1 MNKIRQSAI
10 VGNAEDAWRLAC
22 GYLDGVLYLD
32 GGCEIRLRTNPR
44 AGLSWMRK
52 AAALGSSSAMNNL
65 ACILTA
71 GEFCKVDLAQ
81 AMEWGKR
88 AFESGDKSAAYNL
101 AITCSMMSK
110 PQACYQWL
118 LTAADAGNEDSSLL
132 LGICLYAGYGVR
144 RDIRKARSAFRA
156 TCRCAEILDDD
167 KVKSLKFINMMA
179 HGRPLSC
186 EGSIAKL
193 EPEAFHDDLA
203 LETYRRARKNIR
215 DGFAPC
221 FCLGE
226 TLLRMNQA
234 DRALPYLRRCFEQG
248 FCEDD
253 SLRMLA
259 EAYETLER
267 VEDEVALYEAWLRKY
282 PSDGFMLGNLGAA
295 YIDQGRFEESL
306 AASSQALKLIS
317 GDKRWIRNNI
327 KNAKAARS

>member
-1 MNKIRQSAI
+1 M
-10 VGNAEDAWRLAC
+10 
-22 GYLDGVLYLD
+22 
-32 GGCEIRLRTNPR
+32 
-44 AGLSWMRK
+44 
-52 AAALGSSSAMNNL
+52 
-65 ACILTA
+65 
-71 GEFCKVDLAQ
+71 
-81 AMEWGKR
+81 
-88 AFESGDKSAAYNL
+88 
-101 AITCSMMSK
+101 
-110 PQACYQWL
+110 
-118 LTAADAGNEDSSLL
+118 TAADAGDEDSSLL

-156 TCRCAEILDDD
+156 ACRCAEILDDD

-203 LETYRRARKNIR
+203 LETYRRERKNVR

-221 FCLGE
+221 FCLGK

-234 DRALPYLRRCFEQG
+234 DRALPYLRRCLAQG
-248 FCEDD
+248 FCEDE
-253 SLRMLA
+253 SMRMLA

-267 VEDEVALYEAWLRKY
+267 VEDEVALYETWLRKY

-295 YIDQGRFEESL
+295 YIDQGRLEESQ

-327 KNAKAARS
+327 RNAKAGLKTKPVKCAGELVNKCPHFLTGLHDFHD